1 VTLVEFNPSGG
12 LFQFAVQLGEALAE
26 RGHSVQL
33 LTGPDPELPSR
44 SPGFRI
50 LPVLPT
56 WHPSEGA
63 GDHPVL
69 RRARR
74 LVRAVR
80 YHAAWLAVLRHVRR
94 SRPDVVQFSGGRF
107 PVDGAVLRWM
117 ARSAGRR
124 RPALVTIAHS
134 PLPFNE
140 QRATGEVLRQNKLLY
155 ASFGLGYRSVD
166 AVVVLGEQSA
176 ADLRAHWPEVS
187 DVTVVPHGD
196 EGVFLQG
203 APPGPAGATDPVV
216 LFFGTMQAYKGID
229 LLLEA
234 FATVRE
240 RRPDARLV
248 LAGAPS
254 GDTDLE
260 GLRRTAAAIGGVD
273 FRAGYVPVDAVPVL
287 FEQARVVAA
296 PYRYANASGVVE
308 LARTF
313 GRPTVGT
320 RVGDLPA
327 VIEHE
332 RTGLLVPPGDA
343 AALAE
348 SLLRLLDRP
357 EEAERMGEAG
367 RAESA
372 QGASWAT
379 VAERVEQVYRR
390 VLAGRDGDRGAGE
403 ARA

>member
-1 VTLVEFNPSGG
+1 
-12 LFQFAVQLGEALAE
+12 
-26 RGHSVQL
+26 
-33 LTGPDPELPSR
+33 
-44 SPGFRI
+44 
-50 LPVLPT
+50 
-56 WHPSEGA
+56 
-63 GDHPVL
+63 
-69 RRARR
+69 
-74 LVRAVR
+74 
-80 YHAAWLAVLRHVRR
+80 
-94 SRPDVVQFSGGRF
+94 
-107 PVDGAVLRWM
+107 
-117 ARSAGRR
+117 
-124 RPALVTIAHS
+124 
-134 PLPFNE
+134 
-140 QRATGEVLRQNKLLY
+140 
-155 ASFGLGYRSVD
+155 
-166 AVVVLGEQSA
+166 
-176 ADLRAHWPEVS
+176 
-187 DVTVVPHGD
+187 
-196 EGVFLQG
+196 
-203 APPGPAGATDPVV
+203 
-216 LFFGTMQAYKGID
+216 
-229 LLLEA
+229 
-234 FATVRE
+234 
-240 RRPDARLV
+240 V

-348 SLLRLLDRP
+348 ALLRLLDRP
-357 EEAERMGEAG
+357 EEAERLGEAG

-403 ARA
+403 GRA

>member
-1 VTLVEFNPSGG
+1 MEFNPSGG
-12 LFQFAVQLGEALAE
+12 LFQFAVQLGEALAD
-26 RGHSVQL
+26 RGHRVEL

-44 SPGFRI
+44 SPGLSI

-63 GDHPVL
+63 GDHPL
-69 RRARR
+69 RRRARR
-74 LVRAVR
+74 VRRAAQ

-94 SRPDVVQFSGGRF
+94 TRPDVVQFSGGRF
-107 PVDGAVLRWM
+107 PADGAVLALM
-117 ARSAGRR
+117 ARLTG

-140 QRATGEVLRQNKLLY
+140 QRATGEVLRQNRLLY

-176 ADLRAHWPEVS
+176 ADLRAAWPDVDE
-187 DVTVVPHGD
+187 VTVVPHGD
-196 EGVFLQG
+196 EGVFLRG
-203 APPGPAGATDPVV
+203 TPGPADGTDPVV

-234 FATVRE
+234 FATVRA

-260 GLRRTAAAIGGVD
+260 GLRSTAQRIGGVD
-273 FRAGYVPVDAVPVL
+273 FRAGYVPVEEVPVL

-327 VIEHE
+327 VIEHGE
-332 RTGLLVPPGDA
+332 TGLLVPPGDA
-343 AALAE
+343 GALAE
-348 SLLRLLDRP
+348 ALLDLLDRP
-357 EEAERMGEAG
+357 EEARRMGEAG
-367 RAESA
+367 RSRSVT
-372 QGASWAT
+372 GASWAT
-379 VAERVEQVYRR
+379 VAERIEEVHLRALARR
-390 VLAGRDGDRGAGE
+390 DSAPVAGE
-403 ARA
+403 EPA